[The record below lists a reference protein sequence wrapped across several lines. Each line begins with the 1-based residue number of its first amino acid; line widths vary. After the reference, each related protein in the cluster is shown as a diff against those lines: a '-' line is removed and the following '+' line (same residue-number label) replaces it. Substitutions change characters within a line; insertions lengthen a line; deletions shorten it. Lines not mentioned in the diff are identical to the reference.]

1 MRTLLPAR
9 HTFFDHTGD
18 FGVDIRGDDL
28 DEAVAEVPRAFL
40 DLLTG
45 DADCVAEREE
55 RALEVEGVDL
65 LDALVALGNELLF
78 WFEVEGFLVAR
89 FEPDEVEPGWIAGQA
104 FGEPFDPERHPIARP
119 LKAVT
124 HHAAACEQDSEGVSV
139 RLIFDL

>member
-1 MRTLLPAR
+1 MPAR
-9 HTFFDHTGD
+9 HIFFDHTGD

-45 DADCVAEREE
+45 DVGCVAEREE

-78 WFEVEGFLVAR
+78 WFEVDGFLVAR
-89 FEPDEVEPGWIAGQA
+89 FEPDEVEPGWIAG
-104 FGEPFDPERHPIARP
+104 RP
-119 LKAVT
+119 LASPST
-124 HHAAACEQDSEGVSV
+124 PSATRSPGRSRPSPTTPPPASRTPRESPCG
-139 RLIFDL
+139 